1 MGSIPDP
8 SQSAASAAAESL
20 RSEEI
25 QRQLKQLGG
34 RDLQLWSIGILIIV
48 VLVAGFAAVVAPNVA
63 WRGLPGTGLVEYRY
77 LPQLFFGLICLI
89 LLFNIYI
96 VVQKRSLNSTRA
108 SLIRELVF
116 SERLESFTLID
127 PLTQLLNRRS
137 LDQIVPREIARA
149 NRSGSHLTF
158 VLVEVAGF
166 KGLNDRLGNIAGDQ
180 LLVEV
185 ARLLKGTFRGSDA
198 IIRYSGDRF
207 LIIMADTNEKR
218 AASAMR
224 RLMDIVD
231 RWNLNTKS
239 GWEMVLNHGIAQYA
253 IGASAAELLMAAEQ
267 KLVQQQT
274 KAAPKPASL
283 AAAGGVL
290 SK

>member
-1 MGSIPDP
+1 VVHRHTHHCGAGGGLCRGGGS
-8 SQSAASAAAESL
+8 
-20 RSEEI
+20 
-25 QRQLKQLGG
+25 QRG
-34 RDLQLWSIGILIIV
+34 
-48 VLVAGFAAVVAPNVA
+48 
-63 WRGLPGTGLVEYRY
+63 WRGIPGTGLVEYRY
-77 LPQLFFGLICLI
+77 LPQLFFGLISLI

-108 SLIRELVF
+108 TLIRELVF

-239 GWEMVLNHGIAQYA
+239 GWEMVLNYGIAQYA
-253 IGASAAELLMAAEQ
+253 IGATAAELLMAAEQ
-267 KLVQQQT
+267 ELVRQQA
-274 KAAPKPASL
+274 KAAPKPAPL
-283 AAAGGVL
+283 ASAAGVL

>member
-34 RDLQLWSIGILIIV
+34 RDLQLWSIGILIMV
-48 VLVAGFAAVVAPNVA
+48 VLMAGFAAVVAPNVA

-77 LPQLFFGLICLI
+77 LPQLFFGLISLI

-96 VVQKRSLNSTRA
+96 VAQKRSLNSTRT

-239 GWEMVLNHGIAQYA
+239 GWEMLLNYGIAQYA

-267 KLVQQQT
+267 KLVLQQA
-274 KAAPKPASL
+274 KATPKPASL
-283 AAAGGVL
+283 AAASGGL

>member
-1 MGSIPDP
+1 MSSIPDP
-8 SQSAASAAAESL
+8 SLTMPSPTAETL

-25 QRQLKQLGG
+25 QRQLRELGG
-34 RDLQLWSIGILIIV
+34 RDLQLWSIGVLIMV
-48 VLVAGFAAVVAPNVA
+48 VLAAGVASVVAPNLA
-63 WRGLPGTGLVEYRY
+63 WRGLPGVGRVEYRY
-77 LPQLFFGLICLI
+77 LPQLFFGLISLI

-96 VVQKRSLNSTRA
+96 VMQKRNLNSTRA
-108 SLIRELVF
+108 ALIRELVF

-137 LDQIVPREIARA
+137 LDQVLPREIARA

-166 KGLNDRLGNIAGDQ
+166 KGLNDRLGNVAGDQ

-198 IIRYSGDRF
+198 VIRYSGDRF

-224 RLMDIVD
+224 RLSAVVD

-239 GWEMVLNHGIAQYA
+239 GWEMVLNYGIAQYGL
-253 IGASAAELLMAAEQ
+253 GATSAELLIEAEQ
-267 KLVQQQT
+267 RLVQQQAR
-274 KAAPKPASL
+274 KAPQPVPA
-283 AAAGGVL
+283 ATAAGVSL
-290 SK
+290 K

>member
-1 MGSIPDP
+1 MSSLPDP
-8 SQSAASAAAESL
+8 SQTAVSATAESL

-25 QRQLKQLGG
+25 QRQLKELGG
-34 RDLQLWSIGILIIV
+34 RDLQLWSIGALTVVILA
-48 VLVAGFAAVVAPNVA
+48 AGFASVIAPNVA
-63 WRGLPGTGLVEYRY
+63 WRGLPGTGVVDYRY
-77 LPQLFFGLICLI
+77 LPQLIFGLICLI
-89 LLFNIYI
+89 LLFHLY
-96 VVQKRSLNSTRA
+96 VVMQKRSLNSTRA
-108 SLIRELVF
+108 ALIRELVF

-127 PLTQLLNRRS
+127 ALTQLLNRRS
-137 LDQIVPREIARA
+137 LDQIMPREIARA

-224 RLMDIVD
+224 RLMNTVD
-231 RWNLNTKS
+231 RWNLNTQS
-239 GWEMVLNHGIAQYA
+239 GWEMVLNYGIAQYV

-267 KLVQQQT
+267 KLKEQQS
-274 KAAPKPASL
+274 KMAPKPA
-283 AAAGGVL
+283 AAAAVAGAG

>member
-96 VVQKRSLNSTRA
+96 VMQKRSLNSTRA
-108 SLIRELVF
+108 TLIRELVF

-239 GWEMVLNHGIAQYA
+239 GWEMVLNYGVAQYA

-274 KAAPKPASL
+274 KGAPKPASL

>member
-1 MGSIPDP
+1 MSSLPDP
-8 SQSAASAAAESL
+8 SQTAASDTAESL

-25 QRQLKQLGG
+25 QRQLKELGG
-34 RDLQLWSIGILIIV
+34 RDLQLWSIGALIVVILI
-48 VLVAGFAAVVAPNVA
+48 AGFASVVAPNVA
-63 WRGLPGTGLVEYRY
+63 WRGLPGTGVVEYRY

-89 LLFNIYI
+89 LLFNLY
-96 VVQKRSLNSTRA
+96 VVMQKRSLNSTRA
-108 SLIRELVF
+108 TLIRELVF

-127 PLTQLLNRRS
+127 ALTQLLNRRS

-224 RLMDIVD
+224 RLMNTVD
-231 RWNLNTKS
+231 RWNLNTQS
-239 GWEMVLNHGIAQYA
+239 GWEMLLNYGIAQYA

-267 KLVQQQT
+267 KLKEQQSQV
-274 KAAPKPASL
+274 APKPAAAA
-283 AAAGGVL
+283 AAAGAGC
-290 SK
+290 K

>member
-1 MGSIPDP
+1 MSSFPDP
-8 SQSAASAAAESL
+8 SQSAASATAESL

-25 QRQLKQLGG
+25 QGQLKQLGG
-34 RDLQLWSIGILIIV
+34 RDLQLWSIGVLIIII
-48 VLVAGFAAVVAPNVA
+48 LVAGFAAVVAPNLA
-63 WRGLPGTGLVEYRY
+63 WRGLPGTGVVEYRY
-77 LPQLFFGLICLI
+77 LPQLFFGLISLI
-89 LLFNIYI
+89 LLFNIY
-96 VVQKRSLNSTRA
+96 VVMQKRSLNSTRGA
-108 SLIRELVF
+108 LIRELVF
-116 SERLESFTLID
+116 SERLENFTLID
-127 PLTQLLNRRS
+127 ALTQLLNRRS

-166 KGLNDRLGNIAGDQ
+166 KGLNERLGNIAGDQ

-185 ARLLKGTFRGSDA
+185 ARQLKGTFRGSDA

-224 RLMDIVD
+224 RLMNTVD
-231 RWNLNTKS
+231 RWNLSTQS
-239 GWEMVLNHGIAQYA
+239 GWEMVLNYGIAQYA
-253 IGASAAELLMAAEQ
+253 IGASAAELLLAAEQ
-267 KLVQQQT
+267 KLKEQQSKT
-274 KAAPKPASL
+274 AAKPAAAA
-283 AAAGGVL
+283 AAAGAG

>member
-1 MGSIPDP
+1 MSSLPDP
-8 SQSAASAAAESL
+8 SQTAASATAESL

-34 RDLQLWSIGILIIV
+34 RDLQLWSIGILVIV
-48 VLVAGFAAVVAPNVA
+48 VLVAGFAAVVAPNLA
-63 WRGLPGTGLVEYRY
+63 WRGLPGSGVVEYRY
-77 LPQLFFGLICLI
+77 LPQLIFGLISLI
-89 LLFNIYI
+89 LLFNIY
-96 VVQKRSLNSTRA
+96 VVIQKRTLNSTRA
-108 SLIRELVF
+108 ALIRELVF

-158 VLVEVAGF
+158 VLVEVGGF
-166 KGLNDRLGNIAGDQ
+166 KGLNERLGNIAGDQ

-218 AASAMR
+218 AVSAMR
-224 RLMDIVD
+224 RLSDMVD
-231 RWNLNTKS
+231 HWNLNTKS
-239 GWEMVLNHGIAQYA
+239 GWEMVLNYGIAQYA

-267 KLVQQQT
+267 RLMQQQA
-274 KAAPKPASL
+274 KAAPKPAPPTV
-283 AAAGGVL
+283 AAGVAM
-290 SK
+290 K

>member
-1 MGSIPDP
+1 MSSIPDP
-8 SQSAASAAAESL
+8 SQTMPSPAAETL

-25 QRQLKQLGG
+25 QRQLRELGS
-34 RDLQLWSIGILIIV
+34 RDLQLWSIGVLIMV
-48 VLVAGFAAVVAPNVA
+48 VLAAGVASVVAPNLA
-63 WRGLPGTGLVEYRY
+63 WRGLPGMGRIEYRY
-77 LPQLFFGLICLI
+77 LPQLFFGLISLI

-96 VVQKRSLNSTRA
+96 VMQKRNLNSTRA
-108 SLIRELVF
+108 ALIRELVF

-137 LDQIVPREIARA
+137 LDQVLPREIARA

-166 KGLNDRLGNIAGDQ
+166 KGLNDRLGNVAGDQ

-185 ARLLKGTFRGSDA
+185 ARLLKATFRGSDA

-224 RLMDIVD
+224 RLSAVVD

-239 GWEMVLNHGIAQYA
+239 GWEMVLNYGVAQYA
-253 IGASAAELLMAAEQ
+253 IGATAAELLIEAEQ
-267 KLVQQQT
+267 RLVQQQGR
-274 KAAPKPASL
+274 KAPQAVPAASVAGVSL
-283 AAAGGVL
+283 
-290 SK
+290 K

>member
-1 MGSIPDP
+1 MSSIPDP
-8 SQSAASAAAESL
+8 SQTMPSPAAETL

-25 QRQLKQLGG
+25 QRQLRELGS
-34 RDLQLWSIGILIIV
+34 RDLQLWSIGVLIMV
-48 VLVAGFAAVVAPNVA
+48 VLAAGFASVVAPNLA
-63 WRGLPGTGLVEYRY
+63 WRGLPGMGRIEYRY
-77 LPQLFFGLICLI
+77 LPQLFFGLISLI

-96 VVQKRSLNSTRA
+96 VMQKRNLSSTRA
-108 SLIRELVF
+108 ALIRELVF

-137 LDQIVPREIARA
+137 LDQVLPREIARA

-166 KGLNDRLGNIAGDQ
+166 KGLNDRLGNVAGDQ

-224 RLMDIVD
+224 RLSAVVD

-239 GWEMVLNHGIAQYA
+239 GWEMVLNYGIAQYA
-253 IGASAAELLMAAEQ
+253 IGATAAELLIEAEQ
-267 KLVQQQT
+267 RLVQQQAR
-274 KAAPKPASL
+274 KAPQAVPAAS
-283 AAAGGVL
+283 AAGVFL
-290 SK
+290 K

>member
-1 MGSIPDP
+1 
-8 SQSAASAAAESL
+8 
-20 RSEEI
+20 
-25 QRQLKQLGG
+25 
-34 RDLQLWSIGILIIV
+34 
-48 VLVAGFAAVVAPNVA
+48 
-63 WRGLPGTGLVEYRY
+63 
-77 LPQLFFGLICLI
+77 
-89 LLFNIYI
+89 
-96 VVQKRSLNSTRA
+96 
-108 SLIRELVF
+108 
-116 SERLESFTLID
+116 
-127 PLTQLLNRRS
+127 
-137 LDQIVPREIARA
+137 
-149 NRSGSHLTF
+149 
-158 VLVEVAGF
+158 VEVGGF

-224 RLMDIVD
+224 RLSDIAD
-231 RWNLNTKS
+231 RWNLNTRS
-239 GWEMVLNHGIAQYA
+239 GWEMVLNYGIAQYA

-274 KAAPKPASL
+274 KAVPKPAPL
-283 AAAGGVL
+283 ASAAGAS

>member
-1 MGSIPDP
+1 MSSIPDP
-8 SQSAASAAAESL
+8 SQTAASAAAESL

-77 LPQLFFGLICLI
+77 LPQLFFGLISLI

-96 VVQKRSLNSTRA
+96 VMQKRNLNSTRA

-137 LDQIVPREIARA
+137 LEQIVPREIARA
-149 NRSGSHLTF
+149 NRSGGHLTF
-158 VLVEVAGF
+158 VRVEVAGF

-239 GWEMVLNHGIAQYA
+239 GWEMVLNYGIAQYA

-267 KLVQQQT
+267 ELVQQQA
-274 KAAPKPASL
+274 KVAPKPAPL

>member
-1 MGSIPDP
+1 MSTLPDP
-8 SQSAASAAAESL
+8 SQTAASATVESL

-34 RDLQLWSIGILIIV
+34 RDLQLWSIGVLIIV

-77 LPQLFFGLICLI
+77 LPQLFFGLISLI
-89 LLFNIYI
+89 LLFNIY
-96 VVQKRSLNSTRA
+96 VVIQKRTLNSTRA
-108 SLIRELVF
+108 TLIRELVF

-207 LIIMADTNEKR
+207 LTIMADTSEKR

-224 RLMDIVD
+224 RLSDIVD

-239 GWEMVLNHGIAQYA
+239 GWEMVLNYGIAQYA

-267 KLVQQQT
+267 KLTQQQA
-274 KAAPKPASL
+274 KAVPKPAPLVS
-283 AAAGGVL
+283 AAGVL

>member
-96 VVQKRSLNSTRA
+96 VMQKRSLNSTRA
-108 SLIRELVF
+108 TLIRELVF

-239 GWEMVLNHGIAQYA
+239 GWEMVLNYGVAQYA

>member
-77 LPQLFFGLICLI
+77 LPQFFFGLICLI

>member
-1 MGSIPDP
+1 MSSLPDP
-8 SQSAASAAAESL
+8 SQTAASASAESL

-34 RDLQLWSIGILIIV
+34 RDLQLWSIGVLIIV
-48 VLVAGFAAVVAPNVA
+48 VLVAGFAAVVEPNVV
-63 WRGLPGTGLVEYRY
+63 WRGSPGTGLVEYRY
-77 LPQLFFGLICLI
+77 LPQLFFGLISLI

-96 VVQKRSLNSTRA
+96 VMQKRSLNSTRA
-108 SLIRELVF
+108 ALIRELVF

-166 KGLNDRLGNIAGDQ
+166 KGLNDRLGNIAGDH

-185 ARLLKGTFRGSDA
+185 ARLLKGTLRGSDA

-224 RLMDIVD
+224 RMMEVVD
-231 RWNLNTKS
+231 RWNLNAKS
-239 GWEMVLNHGIAQYA
+239 GWEMVLNYGIAQYA
-253 IGASAAELLMAAEQ
+253 IGATAAELLMAAEQ
-267 KLVQQQT
+267 KLIQQQG
-274 KAAPKPASL
+274 KAAPKPVPLAS
-283 AAAGGVL
+283 AVGVSL
-290 SK
+290 K

>member
-1 MGSIPDP
+1 MSSLPDP
-8 SQSAASAAAESL
+8 SQTAASASAESL

-34 RDLQLWSIGILIIV
+34 RDLQLWSIGVLIIII
-48 VLVAGFAAVVAPNVA
+48 LVAGFAAVVAPNLA
-63 WRGLPGTGLVEYRY
+63 WRGLPGTGVVEYRY
-77 LPQLFFGLICLI
+77 LPQLFFGLISLI
-89 LLFNIYI
+89 LLFNIY
-96 VVQKRSLNSTRA
+96 VVMQKRGLNSTRA
-108 SLIRELVF
+108 ALIRELVF

-127 PLTQLLNRRS
+127 SLTQLLNRRS

-158 VLVEVAGF
+158 VLVEVGGF
-166 KGLNDRLGNIAGDQ
+166 KGVNDRLGNIAGDQ

-224 RLMDIVD
+224 RLMNTVD
-231 RWNLNTKS
+231 RWNLNTQS
-239 GWEMVLNHGIAQYA
+239 GWEMVLNYGIAQYA
-253 IGASAAELLMAAEQ
+253 IGASAAELLLAAEQ
-267 KLVQQQT
+267 KLKEQQSRT
-274 KAAPKPASL
+274 APKPAAAA
-283 AAAGGVL
+283 AAAGAG

>member
-1 MGSIPDP
+1 
-8 SQSAASAAAESL
+8 
-20 RSEEI
+20 
-25 QRQLKQLGG
+25 
-34 RDLQLWSIGILIIV
+34 V
-48 VLVAGFAAVVAPNVA
+48 VLAAGFAAVVAPNVA
-63 WRGLPGTGLVEYRY
+63 WRGLPGTGRVEYRC
-77 LPQLFFGLICLI
+77 LPQLFFGLISLI

-96 VVQKRSLNSTRA
+96 GIQKRSLNSTRA
-108 SLIRELVF
+108 ALIRELVF
-116 SERLESFTLID
+116 SERLENFTLID

-224 RLMDIVD
+224 RLMNIVD
-231 RWNLNTKS
+231 RWNLNTRS
-239 GWEMVLNHGIAQYA
+239 GWEMVLNYGITQYA
-253 IGASAAELLMAAEQ
+253 IGASAAELLMAADQ
-267 KLVQQQT
+267 NLVQQQA
-274 KAAPKPASL
+274 KAAPKAAPL
-283 AAAGGVL
+283 AATGVL

>member
-1 MGSIPDP
+1 V
-8 SQSAASAAAESL
+8 
-20 RSEEI
+20 
-25 QRQLKQLGG
+25 
-34 RDLQLWSIGILIIV
+34 LIIV
-48 VLVAGFAAVVAPNVA
+48 VLAAGFAAVVAPNLA
-63 WRGLPGTGLVEYRY
+63 WRGLPGTGLVEYRF
-77 LPQLFFGLICLI
+77 LPQLFFGLISLI

-96 VVQKRSLNSTRA
+96 VIQKRTLNSTRA
-108 SLIRELVF
+108 GLIRELVF

-158 VLVEVAGF
+158 VMVEVAGF

-198 IIRYSGDRF
+198 IVRYSGDRF

-224 RLMDIVD
+224 RLSDVVD
-231 RWNLNTKS
+231 RWNLNTRS
-239 GWEMVLNHGIAQYA
+239 GWEMVLNYGVAQYA
-253 IGASAAELLMAAEQ
+253 IGASATELLMAAEQ
-267 KLVQQQT
+267 RLIQQQG
-274 KAAPKPASL
+274 KAAPQPAPAVP
-283 AAAGGVL
+283 AATLMV
-290 SK
+290 K

>member
-1 MGSIPDP
+1 MSSIPDP
-8 SQSAASAAAESL
+8 SQTAALAAPESL
-20 RSEEI
+20 PSEEI
-25 QRQLKQLGG
+25 QRLLKQLGG

-77 LPQLFFGLICLI
+77 LPQLFFGLISLI

-96 VVQKRSLNSTRA
+96 VMQKRNLNSTRA

-137 LDQIVPREIARA
+137 LDQVLPRELARA

-166 KGLNDRLGNIAGDQ
+166 KGLNDRLGNVAGDQ

-198 IIRYSGDRF
+198 IVRYSGDRF
-207 LIIMADTNEKR
+207 LIVMADTNEKR

-224 RLMDIVD
+224 RLSDIVD
-231 RWNLNTKS
+231 RWNLNTRS
-239 GWEMVLNHGIAQYA
+239 GWEMVLNYGIAQYA
-253 IGASAAELLMAAEQ
+253 IGATAAELLISAEE
-267 KLVQQQT
+267 KLVQQQA
-274 KAAPKPASL
+274 KAAPSPVRLAP
-283 AAAGGVL
+283 AAAVSL
-290 SK
+290 K

>member
-1 MGSIPDP
+1 MSSLPDP
-8 SQSAASAAAESL
+8 SQSAASGTAESL

-34 RDLQLWSIGILIIV
+34 RDLQLWSIGVLIIIIV
-48 VLVAGFAAVVAPNVA
+48 VAGFAAVVAPNLA
-63 WRGLPGTGLVEYRY
+63 WRGLPGTGVVEYRY
-77 LPQLFFGLICLI
+77 LPQLFFGLISLI
-89 LLFNIYI
+89 LLFNIY
-96 VVQKRSLNSTRA
+96 VVMQKRSLNTTRA
-108 SLIRELVF
+108 ALIRELVF

-127 PLTQLLNRRS
+127 ALTQLLNRRS

-198 IIRYSGDRF
+198 LIRYSGDRF

-224 RLMDIVD
+224 RLMNTVD
-231 RWNLNTKS
+231 RWNLNSQT
-239 GWEMVLNHGIAQYA
+239 GWEMVLNYGLAQYA
-253 IGASAAELLMAAEQ
+253 IGASAAELLLAAEQ
-267 KLVQQQT
+267 KLREQQSKT
-274 KAAPKPASL
+274 ASKPAAAA
-283 AAAGGVL
+283 AAAGAG

>member
-1 MGSIPDP
+1 MSSLPDP
-8 SQSAASAAAESL
+8 SQTTASDTAESL
-20 RSEEI
+20 RGEEI
-25 QRQLKQLGG
+25 QRQLKELGG
-34 RDLQLWSIGILIIV
+34 RDLQLWSIGALIVIILI
-48 VLVAGFAAVVAPNVA
+48 AGFVSVVAPNVA
-63 WRGLPGTGLVEYRY
+63 WRGLPGTGVVEYRY

-89 LLFNIYI
+89 LLFNLY
-96 VVQKRSLNSTRA
+96 VVMQKRSLNSTRA
-108 SLIRELVF
+108 ALIRELVF

-127 PLTQLLNRRS
+127 SLTQLLNRRS

-158 VLVEVAGF
+158 VLLEVAGF

-224 RLMDIVD
+224 RLMNTVD
-231 RWNLNTKS
+231 RWNLNTQS
-239 GWEMVLNHGIAQYA
+239 GWEMVLNYGIAQYA

-267 KLVQQQT
+267 KLKEQQS
-274 KAAPKPASL
+274 KMAPKPAAAA
-283 AAAGGVL
+283 AAAGAG